1 MGLIG
6 AGLIGVG
13 LSGALVLAAVAIGVA
28 QGGFAIYGSSSLSL
42 VQSLSPARLR
52 GRVTSL
58 FTLLYWGLMPF
69 GALAGGLIA
78 ERSSALVAVILAG
91 SAVIACGVV
100 LFLVRPQI
108 ATLRIDRIAGTVS
121 GRLDGSGYPRPGET

>member
-1 MGLIG
+1 M
-6 AGLIGVG
+6 
-13 LSGALVLAAVAIGVA
+13 AAVAIGVA

-69 GALAGGLIA
+69 GALAGGLVA
-78 ERSSALVAVILAG
+78 ERSSGLVAVILAG
-91 SAVIACGVV
+91 CIVIGCAAV
-100 LFLVRPQI
+100 LFLARPQI
-108 ATLRIDRIAGTVS
+108 ATLRIDRVAGTVS
-121 GRLDGSGYPRPGET
+121 GRLEGSGYSRPAEI

>member
-1 MGLIG
+1 M
-6 AGLIGVG
+6 
-13 LSGALVLAAVAIGVA
+13 SGCRGPSAWRRIAIGVA

-69 GALAGGLIA
+69 GALVGGLIA
-78 ERSSALVAVILAG
+78 ERSSALFAVILAG
-91 SAVIACGVV
+91 SVV
-100 LFLVRPQI
+100 LACATLLFVLRPQI
-108 ATLRIDRIAGTVS
+108 ATLRIDRAAGTVS
-121 GRLDGSGYPRPGET
+121 GRLEGSGYAGPSEA